1 MSFTSGISS
10 GLPELDRTIRG
21 VLAGDNIVW
30 RVDQIGEY
38 AAFVRPFAEH
48 ALATGRPA
56 VYFRFANHA
65 PVLDDQPDNPLFLQL
80 TLDPAQ
86 GFEGFLDAVHD
97 TIEAT
102 EKGAYYV
109 FDSLSDLSA
118 AWHGD
123 AMLCNFFLM
132 TCPCLYDRGD
142 LASFALLR
150 DRHSNEAVLPIR
162 NTCQVMLDAYR
173 KDGTIFVRPLKTQQR
188 FSPTI
193 HMLHRWEGG
202 ALTPIAES
210 HVITGVLK
218 PVPPSAVGCS
228 VRPLDAWNRA
238 FMQAQDLLT
247 GPPELLHSELAN
259 HLFETLLR
267 MLISHEERVLGLA
280 RRHLTLADLLE
291 IGRRTVGTGLIGGKS
306 VGMLLAHAILRGAGG
321 AWAGRLEMHDSFYI
335 GSDCFYTFLVRN
347 GCWWMRRRQKAGET
361 LFEEAEQ
368 ARRRILTGKFLPEFE
383 GELERI
389 MEYFSSAPIIVRSS
403 SLLED
408 AFGNSFAGKYDSVF
422 CANQGSFHQRME
434 DLKTAI
440 RTVYASA
447 MSASALAYRKA
458 HGLLEREEQMG
469 LLIQRVSGTQ
479 HGQLFF
485 PDLAGVG
492 FSFNPY
498 VWNPDIDPAAGVLR
512 MVFGLGT
519 RAVDRSD
526 SDYTRLVALNAP
538 DLSPETR
545 ESGQGKCSQRIVDV
559 LDLDAN
565 QLVSLDFGGVVER
578 GGGDR
583 DRAVARFSHRDPALV
598 RAVRAQGSGT
608 VPLTITFDRMIR
620 DTSFIGDMR
629 EALRLLQ
636 KAYDYPV
643 DVEFTANFPE
653 DGVYKL
659 NIVQCRPLQVKG
671 NAVCE
676 PLPAHIP
683 DADLLLRARG
693 PVIGPSRSETLDTF
707 IYVVPGVYSSLPN
720 ADRYRVARTIG
731 RVTQA
736 LKGARVMLLG
746 PGRWGTTTPSLGVP
760 VSFAEI
766 HPVAVLCEIVAMRDG
781 LVPDVSLGTHF
792 FSELVE
798 QDMLYIAVYPEREET
813 VLRDDFFLRA
823 PNLLLELAPEAA
835 LFADTLKVVRVAPK
849 TGKVRLHANVL
860 EQEVVCFREPSAAP
874 GE

>member
-1 MSFTSGISS
+1 MYMLHKWEGAMFIPVTRSAEITEILA
-10 GLPELDRTIRG
+10 GLPHPWLDFSLQHRDIWTRHLMRAQELVRDEGSGPAAALKDR
-21 VLAGDNIVW
+21 
-30 RVDQIGEY
+30 E
-38 AAFVRPFAEH
+38 
-48 ALATGRPA
+48 
-56 VYFRFANHA
+56 
-65 PVLDDQPDNPLFLQL
+65 
-80 TLDPAQ
+80 
-86 GFEGFLDAVHD
+86 
-97 TIEAT
+97 
-102 EKGAYYV
+102 
-109 FDSLSDLSA
+109 
-118 AWHGD
+118 
-123 AMLCNFFLM
+123 FFL
-132 TCPCLYDRGD
+132 
-142 LASFALLR
+142 
-150 DRHSNEAVLPIR
+150 H
-162 NTCQVMLDAYR
+162 
-173 KDGTIFVRPLKTQQR
+173 
-188 FSPTI
+188 
-193 HMLHRWEGG
+193 
-202 ALTPIAES
+202 
-210 HVITGVLK
+210 
-218 PVPPSAVGCS
+218 
-228 VRPLDAWNRA
+228 
-238 FMQAQDLLT
+238 
-247 GPPELLHSELAN
+247 
-259 HLFETLLR
+259 LLR
-267 MLISHEERVLGLA
+267 MLVTRDPQLLSLA
-280 RRHLTLADLLE
+280 EKYLDMTDVVN
-291 IGRRTVGTGLIGGKS
+291 IGKRMIGTGLIGGKS
-306 VGMLLAHAILRGAGG
+306 AGMLIARAVLRKTDP
-321 AWAGRLEMHDSFYI
+321 AWEDKLEAHDSFFI
-335 GSDCFYTFLVRN
+335 GADVFYTYLIRN
-347 GCWWMRRRQKAGET
+347 KCWWIRRRLKTADDG
-361 LFEEAEQ
+361 LRMAAEARE
-368 ARRRILTGKFLPEFE
+368 RILSGEFTDDTRAQFM
-383 GELERI
+383 GMLQ
-389 MEYFSSAPIIVRSS
+389 YFGQAPIIVRSS

-408 AFGNSFAGKYDSVF
+408 AYGNAFSGKYDSVF
-422 CANQGSFHQRME
+422 CANQGSFHHRME

-479 HGQLFF
+479 HGELFF

-498 VWNPDIDPAAGVLR
+498 VWNPDIDPGAGVLR

-538 DLSPETR
+538 DLSPDSR

-565 QLVSLDFGGVVER
+565 QLVSLDFGAVAER

-636 KAYDYPV
+636 EAYDYPV

-653 DGVYKL
+653 EGVYKL

-676 PLPAHIP
+676 PLPARIP
-683 DADLLLRARG
+683 DEDLLLRARG

-707 IYVVPGVYSSLPN
+707 IYVVPEVYSSLPN
-720 ADRYRVARTIG
+720 ADRYRVARIIG

-736 LKGARVMLLG
+736 LRGARVMLLG

-798 QDMLYIAVYPEREET
+798 QDMLYIAVYPERAET

-835 LFADTLKVVRVAPK
+835 LFADTLKVVRVAPE

-860 EQEVVCFREPSAAP
+860 EQEVVCFMEPAAVP
-874 GE
+874 EG

>member
-132 TCPCLYDRGD
+132 TCPYLYDRGD

-538 DLSPETR
+538 DLSPDSR
-545 ESGQGKCSQRIVDV
+545 ESGQGACSQRIVDV

-636 KAYDYPV
+636 EAYDYPV

-676 PLPAHIP
+676 PLPARIP

-707 IYVVPGVYSSLPN
+707 IYVVPEVYSSLPN

-736 LKGARVMLLG
+736 LKGSRVMLLG

-798 QDMLYIAVYPEREET
+798 QDMLYIAVYPEREDA

>member
-80 TLDPAQ
+80 TLNPAQ

-102 EKGAYYV
+102 ERGAYYV

-132 TCPCLYDRGD
+132 TCPYLYDRGD

-193 HMLHRWEGG
+193 HMLHRWENG

-210 HVITGVLK
+210 HVITEVLK

-247 GPPELLHSELAN
+247 GPPELLRSELAN

-267 MLISHEERVLGLA
+267 MLVSHEERVLDLA
-280 RRHLTLADLLE
+280 RRHLSLADLLE

-498 VWNPDIDPAAGVLR
+498 VWNPDIDPGAGVLR

-538 DLSPETR
+538 DLSPDSR

-636 KAYDYPV
+636 EAYDYPV

-653 DGVYKL
+653 EGVYKL

-676 PLPAHIP
+676 PLPARIP
-683 DADLLLRARG
+683 DEDLILRVRG

-707 IYVVPGVYSSLPN
+707 LYVVPEVYSSLPN

-736 LKGARVMLLG
+736 LKGSRVMLLG

-798 QDMLYIAVYPEREET
+798 QDMLYIAVYPERAET

-835 LFADTLKVVRVAPK
+835 LFADTLKVVRVAPE

-860 EQEVVCFREPSAAP
+860 EQEVVCFMEPAAVP
-874 GE
+874 EG